1 MPDPGRQE
9 EIELQRS
16 SVVLGSGARA
26 HGMGG
31 AFLARADDA
40 TASSWNPAGL
50 SYLLRPE
57 LSLVG
62 FHSVNRNVGRNT
74 ADVTTSTDRFEG
86 VTPDFVS
93 VAYPLQIGS
102 RSGSIQVSYQRMLP
116 VGGERHGE
124 IAPRE
129 CRKTQCLPST
139 SA

>member
-1 MPDPGRQE
+1 MLSKPATDQGLSRAALLAFACLLGGPGPARAQTSPGRQE
-9 EIELQRS
+9 ELELQRS

-62 FHSVNRNVGRNT
+62 FHSVNRNDGRNV
-74 ADVTTSTDRFEG
+74 AGVTTSTSKEG
-86 VTPDFVS
+86 STCWPW
-93 VAYPLQIGS
+93 ARGS
-102 RSGSIQVSYQRMLP
+102 RSRGS
-116 VGGERHGE
+116 
-124 IAPRE
+124 
-129 CRKTQCLPST
+129 
-139 SA
+139 SAWARP